1 MSKIEENKL
10 DTISGGMTTTA
21 AVLIGVGV
29 TALVVFLSGLIEG
42 ITNPERCNG

>member
-10 DTISGGMTTTA
+10 DTINGGMTTTA